1 LLLAFLF
8 VCEDWKI
15 PTALPLMRSF
25 SGKYQHKGAWNMN
38 IDISQ
43 PTLLT
48 IAQVAQEL
56 QLSKAKV
63 YQLAYFEG
71 LPTVSF
77 GRAMRV
83 RRQALQLWLEQREQ
97 KSA

>member
-1 LLLAFLF
+1 
-8 VCEDWKI
+8 
-15 PTALPLMRSF
+15 M
-25 SGKYQHKGAWNMN
+25 QHNYHP
-38 IDISQ
+38 
-43 PTLLT
+43 PTLPMMLT

-63 YQLAYFEG
+63 YQLVYLEG
-71 LPTVSF
+71 LPTVPF

-83 RRQALQLWLEQREQ
+83 RREALQRWLEQREQ